1 MNENQKG
8 RNLALSRMSTYME
21 GARKSSCVFISH
33 KKEDVDVARAIS
45 EYLMNKICVDV
56 YFDENDNGLQAAT
69 QVEDDRYIV
78 ESIKRGL
85 ACSTHLLCLISD
97 KTKLSWWVP
106 YEIGIMDNKGLSIT
120 SLKLRGIDELPSFLK
135 INKVLYTCED
145 FANYVH
151 TLGPYGTIFTEG
163 KKYDAQSIRQEF
175 GRYID

>member
-1 MNENQKG
+1 MRHKGVIMDGNRKG

-33 KKEDVDVARAIS
+33 KKEDVDVA
-45 EYLMNKICVDV
+45 
-56 YFDENDNGLQAAT
+56 
-69 QVEDDRYIV
+69 
-78 ESIKRGL
+78 
-85 ACSTHLLCLISD
+85 
-97 KTKLSWWVP
+97 
-106 YEIGIMDNKGLSIT
+106 IT
-120 SLKLRGIDELPSFLK
+120 SLKLKGIDELPSFLK